1 MVGVAITVVD
11 PGLKQ
16 ISRSTRRRS
25 HTILLRTAAAADRE
39 TKPRYP
45 SEIRIA
51 ADREVKTRYPVGIYP
66 TGFNF
71 AAGEKPELEVRIS
84 DGRPFC
90 REDREAKTKEP
101 FQFLAAYVRCK
112 TSAFKQISVVK

>member
-1 MVGVAITVVD
+1 MVDVAITVVD

-66 TGFNF
+66 TGFDF

-90 REDREAKTKEP
+90 REDRERPKP
-101 FQFLAAYVRCK
+101 RSLFNFSLH
-112 TSAFKQISVVK
+112 TSGVKHQLLNKYPL